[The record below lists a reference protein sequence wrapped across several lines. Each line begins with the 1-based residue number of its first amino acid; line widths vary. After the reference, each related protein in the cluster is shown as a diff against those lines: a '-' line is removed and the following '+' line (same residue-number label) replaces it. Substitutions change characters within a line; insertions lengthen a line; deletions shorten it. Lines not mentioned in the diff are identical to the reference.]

1 MTRSIVEHFKFLIHL
16 YGHWTTST
24 RLIHSGVDWLHT
36 LWCFCLSQSEFEKMT
51 RTATH
56 LHCLYCWS
64 PSSHCI
70 CDLAHPIE
78 NLMPVKI
85 YIHHKELSRRSN
97 SSHLLK
103 LALKNVSF
111 EVHGAPNH
119 TTNWP
124 SAAKAQRSCVLFPS
138 DDAQPLTVQDRE
150 QFDQLIIVDG
160 NWRQAKKAAN
170 RLKKLPCPHFRTLPF
185 QTPSEFK
192 LRTQSA
198 LDRLSTFESVA
209 RAMAIL
215 EDPNPWEL
223 MMPIFRAHVSV
234 TMEQRS
240 RRGLPSKKNL
250 R

>member
-1 MTRSIVEHFKFLIHL
+1 
-16 YGHWTTST
+16 
-24 RLIHSGVDWLHT
+24 
-36 LWCFCLSQSEFEKMT
+36 MT

-64 PSSHCI
+64 PLSHCI
-70 CDLAHPIE
+70 CSLANPIE

-97 SSHLLK
+97 SSHLLR

-111 EVHGAPNH
+111 EVHGAPNQS
-119 TTNWP
+119 TNWP
-124 SAAKAQRSCVLFPS
+124 TPSMAERSCVLFPS
-138 DDAQPLTVQDRE
+138 DDAQPLTTDDRGRFE
-150 QFDQLIIVDG
+150 QLIVVDG

-170 RLKKLPCPHFRTLPF
+170 RLKKLPCPHFRSLPF
-185 QTPSEFK
+185 QTPSEFR

-198 LDRLSTFESVA
+198 IDRLSTFESVA
-209 RAMAIL
+209 RAMSVL
-215 EDPNPWEL
+215 EGADPWAL
-223 MMPIFRAHVSV
+223 MMPLFRAHVSV
-234 TMEQRS
+234 TMDLRS